1 MDPGFLGSL
10 MATYLPYHEPG
21 IVRLLI
27 LSSFLLLLNVVNYI
41 LDKYLYCGLVGQIL
55 LGVAWGTPGGKWIDE
70 GTEKVF
76 LDLGYIGLILLVYE
90 GGLLSSM
97 SILKKNIH
105 LSAIIA
111 LTGIT
116 APIGIS
122 FSILGYSN
130 ATPVAAF
137 AAGAALCSTSLG
149 TAFTIMSTSNLVLS
163 KVGVLLTSAAMIDDI
178 AGLVMLQ
185 VISKLGDG
193 SFTAVSVIRPVFVS
207 IGLVVLAA
215 LLCWLVV
222 LPLTRYC
229 SVKQWKF
236 PDSPPVYFVCHTLL
250 LFGVVTG
257 ATYAGASLLT
267 AAYVTGASISW
278 WDKLE
283 FEFEEDVEMSDVHLQ
298 WTRDTQ
304 DETTGSVTPDPVSTT
319 TGYDQYSHDTSSS
332 PSPTQSDTEASRDP
346 SIDSDSNSSD
356 TESVVGPYHTTG
368 IEVFERF
375 YAQLLG
381 RILRPIF
388 FATVGFSIPI
398 TQMFTGRLIWRGL
411 VYALLMAIS
420 KLVCCVWLL
429 RVKSRGKTNNYA
441 VPLLGLSMV
450 PRGEIGFLVAS
461 LAESKGV
468 FGEPLSEGGSS
479 EVYVIVV
486 WAVVLCTMVAPICI
500 GILVRRIKFIDASG
514 GSSLGVWGF
523 T

>member
-1 MDPGFLGSL
+1 

-21 IVRLLI
+21 IVRILV
-27 LSSFLLLLNVVNYI
+27 LSSFVVLLNVVNYI

-55 LGVAWGTPGGKWIDE
+55 LGIAWGTPGGKWIDQS
-70 GTEKVF
+70 TEKVF
-76 LDLGYIGLILLVYE
+76 LDLGYLGLILIVYE

-97 SILKKNIH
+97 DTLMQNIH
-105 LSAIIA
+105 LSLIIA

-116 APIGIS
+116 APIAIS
-122 FSILGYSN
+122 FSILGYTN

-185 VISKLGDG
+185 VISNLGDG

-207 IGLVVLAA
+207 FGLIVITA
-215 LLCWLVV
+215 LMCWLLV
-222 LPLTRYC
+222 LPATRHAT
-229 SVKQWKF
+229 SNQWKL
-236 PDSPPVYFVCHTLL
+236 PESAPVYFVCHTLL
-250 LFGVVTG
+250 LFGIVTG

-267 AAYVTGASISW
+267 AAYVTGAAISW

-283 FEFEEDVEMSDVHLQ
+283 FEHEDVEMSS
-298 WTRDTQ
+298 WTEPNLGEESQAQSTGYEHSSPNGTDQNSTNGYNSNGSYSQ
-304 DETTGSVTPDPVSTT
+304 EMEASTGSESIESTGSSTQLASKVT
-319 TGYDQYSHDTSSS
+319 GL
-332 PSPTQSDTEASRDP
+332 
-346 SIDSDSNSSD
+346 
-356 TESVVGPYHTTG
+356 
-368 IEVFERF
+368 EVFEKF
-375 YAQLLG
+375 YSQPLG
-381 RILRPIF
+381 RILRPLF
-388 FATVGFSIPI
+388 FASVGFSIPI
-398 TQMFTGRLIWRGL
+398 TQMFIGLLLWRGL
-411 VYALLMAIS
+411 VYSVLMAAS
-420 KLVCCVWLL
+420 KLMCCLWLIRL
-429 RVKSRGKTNNYA
+429 KSRSKTNNYA
-441 VPLLGLSMV
+441 IPLLGLSMV

-468 FGEPLSEGGSS
+468 FGNHLSAGGSS

-486 WAVVLCTMVAPICI
+486 WAVVLCTMVAPICV
-500 GILVRRIKFIDASG
+500 GFLVRKIKLVDADG